1 MLKRSAILGL
11 VVLVLCVGTL
21 PAVSAQR
28 TVLAELFGAT
38 W

>member
-1 MLKRSAILGL
+1 MLKHSAILGL
-11 VVLVLCVGTL
+11 VVLVLCIGAV